1 MTTLT
6 LRERELVALGAAL
19 ASNCVPCIEF
29 HVPAARKAG
38 LTEAEIG
45 EALALADKIRQVPA
59 GKVLDAATA
68 QLSTTA
74 PAAAASACCPPAAA
88 GAKSS
93 CC

>member
-1 MTTLT
+1 
-6 LRERELVALGAAL
+6 
-19 ASNCVPCIEF
+19 VPCIEF

-38 LTEAEIG
+38 LSDAAIG
-45 EALALADKIRQVPA
+45 EALALADKIRQMPA
-59 GKVLDAATA
+59 RKVLDAATA

-74 PAAAASACCPPAAA
+74 PAAAASASCPPPAA